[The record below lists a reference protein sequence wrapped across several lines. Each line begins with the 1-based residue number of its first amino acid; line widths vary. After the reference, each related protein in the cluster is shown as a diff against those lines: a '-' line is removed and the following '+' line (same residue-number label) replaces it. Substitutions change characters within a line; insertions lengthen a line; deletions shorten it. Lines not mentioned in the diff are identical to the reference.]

1 MIKEERKKEG
11 SWKSGGRG
19 EDAMAAAYLVQKIA
33 SVVYEKES
41 LTYMHVWKSSL
52 RKQPTFSDFPRND
65 VWKRR
70 AEIPYWWCITS
81 QIWVGLLIGWKFA
94 STNQKH
100 YPDLGRDESSV
111 WNFCTR
117 FFLRR
122 HFAGE
127 PTVESRSV
135 GCFLRLLKIQANFV
149 LVVTTAFYGQ
159 WTF

>member
-41 LTYMHVWKSSL
+41 LSYMHVWKSSL

-70 AEIPYWWCITS
+70 AEIPYWWRITS
-81 QIWVGLLIGWKFA
+81 QIWVGLLIGWKCA

-100 YPDLGRDESSV
+100 DPDLGRDESSV

-117 FFLRR
+117 FFSD
-122 HFAGE
+122 
-127 PTVESRSV
+127 VISRGNQRWSLEV
-135 GCFLRLLKIQANFV
+135 SAVFSGYWEFRQILC
-149 LVVTTAFYGQ
+149 
-159 WTF
+159 